1 MRHRHH
7 SAAHWHLTAGGVLGM
22 ILAVA
27 LLVLVACNDQGESI
41 SDEEMSTLV
50 AQALPTQTPRPTF
63 TPVPTDTPVP
73 TAANTATAMPTPTSV
88 PVTLTPTEMPTAT
101 PDPRISPLTGL
112 RVSDPALLRRRVLAV
127 RIGNDPSIRPQEG
140 LAGAEIVYEEIM
152 DGWAFTRF
160 TALYLAN
167 EAERLRPIRSARLSS
182 LNIIP
187 QYDAVQVHTGAS
199 DTIRWLISQAT
210 ETGFVDLDEYYHP
223 KPYGVLSGYDWRGR
237 VYTSVE
243 KIREYLREKG
253 LERDRRIPGYV
264 FDGEPPP
271 GETQPALLVHIPYPK
286 ACVAEW
292 RYDQDAGRYLR
303 WVQGEPHLDG
313 LTGEQ
318 LAADNVIVFYAEH
331 KKTDIVEDSLGNTAI
346 DIVMTGSGRA
356 QICRDGLAIE
366 GRWVQSAANEPIQYY
381 DDSGK
386 VIPLRPGNTWI
397 QLVPQD
403 YDVAIGQASQ

>member
-7 SAAHWHLTAGGVLGM
+7 GAAHWHLTAAGILGM
-22 ILAVA
+22 ILAIA

-50 AQALPTQTPRPTF
+50 AKALPTHTPRPTF
-63 TPVPTDTPVP
+63 TPVSTDTPVP
-73 TAANTATAMPTPTSV
+73 TATNTATAMPTPTSV
-88 PVTLTPTEMPTAT
+88 PITSTPTEVPTAT
-101 PDPRISPLTGL
+101 PDPRINPLTGL

-152 DGWAFTRF
+152 DGWAVTRF

-167 EAERLRPIRSARLSS
+167 EAERLRPIRSARLTGLS
-182 LNIIP
+182 IVP
-187 QYDAVQVHTGAS
+187 QYDAAHVHTGAS
-199 DTIRWLISQAT
+199 DEIRWLISQAT
-210 ETGFVDLDEYYHP
+210 FVDLDQSFNE
-223 KPYGVLSGYDWRGR
+223 KPYGKLSGYDYRGR
-237 VYTSVE
+237 MYTSVE

-253 LERDRRIPGYV
+253 LERDRRVPGYV
-264 FDGEPPP
+264 FDSQPPAGES
-271 GETQPALLVHIPYPK
+271 QPALSVHIPYPK

-318 LAADNVIVFYAEH
+318 LAADNVILFYAEH

-366 GRWVQSAANEPIQYY
+366 GRWVQKATDEPIQYY
-381 DDSGK
+381 DGSGK

-403 YDVAIGQASQ
+403 YAVVIG